1 MRRRTA
7 LAAALVL
14 TLAVAAST
22 AGASSTAEPKRYRV
36 ALAIEPAG
44 ATAEILR
51 LPTAGFRRAVRELP
65 VEGTVVTQPARMSS
79 VSLLRTLARRRYDLI
94 FAIFAFPLGGAVHQV
109 ALEFPK
115 SRFAL
120 VDAGTRNSS
129 PFRWSPNVQGIAFRE
144 QEIGFVVG
152 YLAGLMERRRPGPDV
167 VASVGGLD
175 VPPVAR
181 FIAGFRAGARD
192 ASPRVRHLNVFT
204 QNFVDPAVCRNAAVG
219 LIAKGAGVV
228 FQVAGGCGVGVFQ
241 AAAERG
247 VFAIGV
253 DSDQSSY
260 GAHVLTSAVKRL
272 DLAVYRTIE
281 LLVDGRLRPAEDT
294 TLGVADGA
302 LSLGRFS
309 PRVPPDV
316 RRKTK
321 RVLADVARG
330 RVPPIP
336 ETLASS

>member
-1 MRRRTA
+1 MRRRTV

-14 TLAVAAST
+14 TLALAAST

-36 ALAIEPAG
+36 ALVDPTG
-44 ATAEILR
+44 TTTDFPV
-51 LPTAGFRRAVRELP
+51 LPTAGLRRAARELP
-65 VEGTVVTQPARMSS
+65 VEGTVVTPPARMSS
-79 VSLLRTLARRRYDLI
+79 VSPLRTLARRRYDLI
-94 FAIFAFPLGGAVHQV
+94 FAIFAFPLGSAFNQV
-109 ALEFPK
+109 AVEFPK

-120 VDAGTRNSS
+120 VDAGTRDSS
-129 PFRWSPNVQGIAFRE
+129 PFRWSPNVRGVEFRE

-175 VPPVAR
+175 VPAVVR
-181 FIAGFRAGARD
+181 FIAGFRAGVRD

-204 QNFVDPAVCRNAAVG
+204 RNFVDPAVCRNAAAG

-241 AAAERG
+241 AAAQRG
-247 VFAIGV
+247 AFAIGV

-260 GAHVLTSAVKRL
+260 GAHVLTSAVKRF
-272 DLAVYRTIE
+272 DLAVYRSIE
-281 LLVDGRLRPAEDT
+281 LLVDGRLRPGEDT
-294 TLGVADGA
+294 TLGIADGA

-309 PRVPPDV
+309 SRVPPDV